1 MVLQLLDFT
10 LNKNMN
16 YTYAPIHNSSLFEL
30 RVNEIIFILDSED
43 DAYSKMIADFIDDKK
58 IKHFVALL
66 LDDPAAAFEIYNN
79 G

>member
-1 MVLQLLDFT
+1 MLQLLDFT

-16 YTYAPIHNSSLFEL
+16 YTYAPINDSSLFEL